1 MDKEYTVY
9 YEIKRGGHE
18 WTEFMKVK
26 AKNQKDA
33 KAVVGK
39 TVKALTGSH
48 AFHLRFKLEQDLCDC
63 SNPKER
69 KFRLYISEK

>member
-9 YEIKRGGHE
+9 YEIKQGGHE

-26 AKNQKDA
+26 ARNQKDA

-48 AFHLRFKLEQDLCDC
+48 AFHLRCKMEYCCGD
-63 SNPKER
+63 SPKER
-69 KFRLYISEK
+69 EYRLYLSEK